1 MGTKNKSY
9 YRNWYQHW
17 KEEEQEK
24 LEQSMNEVRAYQH
37 NIESTQ
43 YKANHDLSRQY
54 GG

>member
-24 LEQSMNEVRAYQH
+24 QARLEQSMNELRTYQTYNVENQH
-37 NIESTQ
+37 NTKQIMI
-43 YKANHDLSRQY
+43 
-54 GG
+54 